1 MATELL
7 VASNRGPVSFSYGAG
22 GELTARRGGGG
33 LVSGL
38 SAATSAGDALWVCA
52 ALSDADRDAAGR
64 SGGRIEGEF
73 DAPLRML
80 DIDPETYDNA
90 YNGIANSVLWFVN
103 HMLYDTPVAPVF
115 DSAFRAQWDS
125 YVTYNQAFADAL
137 ASEAAQ
143 RARVIIQ
150 DYHLLLAPAMLRKA
164 RPDVR
169 IAHFLHTPW
178 SPPEYFGMLPDY
190 VAKAIVEGVLGAD
203 HAGFL
208 TARWAK
214 AFAQCAAELDGVSAS
229 DRGLTRRDRTTEL
242 GVHALGVDGPAL
254 RSRGAEADAEE
265 ALDELNGWADGR
277 QVVLRID
284 RTELSKNIV
293 RGLLAFRD
301 LLRTHPELH
310 EQVVHLVIAYPSR
323 GDLAEYREYV
333 ALVERT
339 VADINQ
345 EFATPTW
352 EPIRAHFTDNY
363 PRALAAM
370 RLADVLV
377 VNPIRDGMNLVA
389 KEGPILSD
397 AGLALVLSREAGAAA
412 ELGDD
417 AFMVNPYDTVATA
430 EAIYAGLALDP
441 AKRRWR
447 CDRIARI
454 AASRSPQQWFAEQLA
469 ALD

>member
-1 MATELL
+1 MATQLL
-7 VASNRGPVSFSYGAG
+7 IASNRGPVSFSYDDR

-52 ALSDADRDAAGR
+52 ALSDADREAAGR
-64 SGGRIEGEF
+64 NGGRIEGEY
-73 DAPLRML
+73 DAPLLML
-80 DIDPETYDNA
+80 DIDPDTYDGA

-115 DSAFRAQWDS
+115 DAAFRAQWDS
-125 YVTYNQAFADAL
+125 YVAYNRAFADAL
-137 ASEAAQ
+137 ASEAA
-143 RARVIIQ
+143 RGARVVIQ

-178 SPPEYFGMLPDY
+178 SPPEYFGMLPDD
-190 VAKAIVEGVLGAD
+190 VARAIIEGVLGAD

-208 TARWAK
+208 TRRWAR
-214 AFAQCAAELDGVSAS
+214 AFARCAAELDGVSVVEN
-229 DRGLTRRDRTTEL
+229 GLTRRGRTTAL

-254 RSRGAEADAEE
+254 RARGAEPDVEE
-265 ALDELNGWADGR
+265 ALVGLRRWAGDR

-293 RGLLAFRD
+293 RGLLAFGD
-301 LLRTHPELH
+301 LLRTHPELR

-323 GDLAEYREYV
+323 GDLAEYQDYMVLVRE
-333 ALVERT
+333 T
-339 VADINQ
+339 VDVINH
-345 EFATPTW
+345 EFSTVTW
-352 EPIRAHFTDNY
+352 QPIRAHFTDDY

-397 AGLALVLSREAGAAA
+397 DGLALVLSREAGAAA
-412 ELGDD
+412 ELSND

-430 EAIYAGLALDP
+430 EAIFAGLTIDP
-441 AKRRWR
+441 NKRRWR
-447 CDRIARI
+447 CDQLARI
-454 AASRSPQQWFAEQLA
+454 AAAGSPQQWFAEQLDELA
-469 ALD
+469 